1 MPLVILSLIFFALL
15 WMVWTAIW
23 LFWPIALL
31 IAGAVLLRGQMRHRQ
46 RLASERPEGAS
57 PSPQRQ
63 RLSSGNR
70 AFDEYRDATLN
81 ALDEERSK
89 FGEFLERLRKSK
101 DKADFDRFVADR
113 RQHPSIEGPQGAGA

>member
-23 LFWPIALL
+23 LFWPVALL
-31 IAGAVLLRGQMRHRQ
+31 IGGAVLLRGQMRHRQ
-46 RLASERPEGAS
+46 RLASEQSAGAR
-57 PSPQRQ
+57 PQRQ
-63 RLSSGNR
+63 RPSSGNR

-101 DKADFDRFVADR
+101 DKADFERFVADR
-113 RQHPSIEGPQGAGA
+113 RQRPSIEGPQGAGA

>member
-1 MPLVILSLIFFALL
+1 MPLLILSLIFFALL
-15 WMVWTAIW
+15 WMVWAVMW
-23 LFWPIALL
+23 LFWPVALL
-31 IAGAVLLRGQMRHRQ
+31 IGGAVLLRGQMRHWQ
-46 RLASERPEGAS
+46 RLASERPEGAR
-57 PSPQRQ
+57 PQRK
-63 RLSSGNR
+63 RPSSGNR